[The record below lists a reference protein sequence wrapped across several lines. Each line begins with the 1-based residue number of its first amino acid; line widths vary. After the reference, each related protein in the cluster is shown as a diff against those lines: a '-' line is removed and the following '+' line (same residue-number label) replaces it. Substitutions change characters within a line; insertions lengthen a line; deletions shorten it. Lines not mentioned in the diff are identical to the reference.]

1 MCSVVTLKM
10 IPPKSILSFG
20 FQGKSLIFQKN
31 GGSRTANGGGGGV
44 MAHGNRGDE
53 EIRERQKKV
62 FPLFWFVF
70 R

>member
-1 MCSVVTLKM
+1 MICFMCSVVTLKM

-44 MAHGNRGDE
+44 MAHGNKGDE
-53 EIRERQKKV
+53 ETRE
-62 FPLFWFVF
+62 
-70 R
+70 

>member
-31 GGSRTANGGGGGV
+31 GGSRTVNGGGGGV

-53 EIRERQKKV
+53 EIRE
-62 FPLFWFVF
+62 
-70 R
+70 

>member
-31 GGSRTANGGGGGV
+31 GGSRTGNGGGGGGGV

-53 EIRERQKKV
+53 EIRE
-62 FPLFWFVF
+62 
-70 R
+70 

>member
-1 MCSVVTLKM
+1 MICFMCSVVTLKM

-44 MAHGNRGDE
+44 MAHGYRGDE
-53 EIRERQKKV
+53 EIRE
-62 FPLFWFVF
+62 
-70 R
+70 